1 MPKLK
6 NSNVTFKVIFKT
18 WSLSN
23 SVTRQVPLQR
33 AKLGGNAKI
42 QMWHRV
48 ISKTWSFRSSSVTRQ
63 VIIKRTNIGGTC
75 QNSNATFCVIFK
87 QCEGLSF
94 LSSIFYGFWFLTVFH
109 QIFLLRLRKLHIFF
123 LASLLSE
130 WVSSFAFPTS
140 KAMPSLAEKK
150 SLWKKKAIISR
161 SMEKMDQKKARRRKK
176 LTKGWVIDC
185 LETCH
190 LPISAL

>member
-1 MPKLK
+1 
-6 NSNVTFKVIFKT
+6 
-18 WSLSN
+18 
-23 SVTRQVPLQR
+23 
-33 AKLGGNAKI
+33 
-42 QMWHRV
+42 MWHRV

-150 SLWKKKAIISR
+150 SLWKKRQLFPGLWKKWTKKKPEEEKNWLKVESLIVWRHAIYQSVLYSR
-161 SMEKMDQKKARRRKK
+161 NPWDQIFK
-176 LTKGWVIDC
+176 V
-185 LETCH
+185 
-190 LPISAL
+190 

>member
-1 MPKLK
+1 
-6 NSNVTFKVIFKT
+6 
-18 WSLSN
+18 
-23 SVTRQVPLQR
+23 
-33 AKLGGNAKI
+33 
-42 QMWHRV
+42 MWHRV

-123 LASLLSE
+123 WLLCSLNEFLLLPFQLPKLCQVKQKRSR
-130 WVSSFAFPTS
+130 F
-140 KAMPSLAEKK
+140 EKK
-150 SLWKKKAIISR
+150 GNYFQVYGKNGPKKSQKKK
-161 SMEKMDQKKARRRKK
+161 KTD
-176 LTKGWVIDC
+176 
-185 LETCH
+185 
-190 LPISAL
+190 